1 MKKAVFSLDASS
13 ILFDCQHPTSKSAM
27 MQRLSSPIIHSAA
40 LLNGVIGKAN
50 DLVTAFIALH
60 DTQSQNTN
68 SDHQMCAWSG
78 E

>member
-50 DLVTAFIALH
+50 DLVTAFIA
-60 DTQSQNTN
+60 
-68 SDHQMCAWSG
+68 
-78 E
+78 